1 MFQSVMQSI
10 FITTIG
16 IMIIGL
22 VVPAFYPS
30 DRKTNPLLSHFVIPI
45 DSATAARQAMVVSHL
60 ETLLT
65 QPHVQSDNIVLVAYD
80 KGVHLLEQ
88 GNTFQARLQ
97 ALIGNGV
104 RCYACETSQAKLK
117 DRLVL
122 IEGVK
127 KIANGK
133 QYIDT
138 LMEQGFT
145 NSFA

>member
-10 FITTIG
+10 FITMIG

-22 VVPAFYPS
+22 VVPAFYHS

-45 DSATAARQAMVVSHL
+45 DNATTAHQAMTISHM
-60 ETLLT
+60 ETLLQ
-65 QPHVQSDNIVLVAYD
+65 QPHVLADNIVLVAYD
-80 KGVHLLEQ
+80 KGIHLLEQ

-97 ALIGNGV
+97 VLIEKGIQ
-104 RCYACETSQAKLK
+104 CYACDATQAKLK
-117 DRLVL
+117 DRPVL
-122 IEGVK
+122 IAGVK
-127 KIANGK
+127 NIANGK